1 MTDADIAF
9 ADLTELGALLDSG
22 KISSTELTTLYLDR
36 LEKHGPGLGALA
48 RSTRSLALSQAQAAD
63 RDRQSGTRRSPL
75 HGIPFGVKDLLA
87 TAGIPTEWG
96 SPAHAGQTFAYDAH
110 VVDRLQQAG
119 AVLIGKLSMVS
130 LAGGGGYRYA
140 AASAT
145 GPGRTP
151 WNRDRWSGGSSS
163 GPGAAVGAGLVG
175 FAIGSET
182 WGSIVCPASFCGVS
196 GLRPT
201 FGRVS
206 RHGAMAL
213 SWSMDKIGP
222 LARSAAD
229 CGLILQTVA
238 GRDDRD
244 PTTSPASRFSSGRRR
259 TVRGLRIGIVA
270 PDYGKDDKLHHAQP
284 ETEKAF
290 QDALAVLKSLGVRM
304 ADASLPDLDAD
315 AAAGAI
321 ISVEGSAAFEAVI
334 RDRSR
339 LALLPDDE
347 QQGGLLAGLVLP
359 GVDYVRSLRIRALA
373 QQAVPDIFEHFDALV
388 APGML
393 QVAPPVTASL
403 DEYFAGSDRGLSG
416 FGNLTGL
423 PALCVPMGP
432 GFGGLPLGLQ
442 FVGAPWDEATILV
455 LGTAYQNATDWRRRR
470 PPAFAS

>member
-9 ADLTELGALLDSG
+9 ADLTELRVMLDSG
-22 KISSTELTTLYLDR
+22 KISSTELTNLYLDR
-36 LEKHGPGLGALA
+36 LEKHGKELGALV
-48 RSTRSLALSQAQAAD
+48 RSTRRLALSQAAIAD
-63 RDRQSGTRRSPL
+63 LDREAGNPRGPL

-87 TAGIPTEWG
+87 TDGIPTEWG
-96 SPAHAGQTFAYDAH
+96 SPAHAGQTFHYDAH
-110 VVDRLQQAG
+110 VVDRLQKAG

-151 WNRDRWSGGSSS
+151 WDRDHWAGGSSS
-163 GPGAAVGAGLVG
+163 GPGSVVSAGLVG

-182 WGSIVCPASFCGVS
+182 WGSIVCPASFCGIS

-222 LARSAAD
+222 MARSAAD
-229 CGLILQTVA
+229 CSLILQAIA
-238 GRDDRD
+238 GPDDRD
-244 PTTSPASRFSSGRRR
+244 PTTSADSAFVPTIRRS
-259 TVRGLRIGIVA
+259 VRGMRIGIVR
-270 PDYGKDDKLHHAQP
+270 PDYATEDKLHRAQP

-290 QDALAVLKSLGVRM
+290 EEALDVLKSLGVKM
-304 ADASLPDLDAD
+304 KEVTMPELDTD
-315 AAAGAI
+315 AAAGTI
-321 ISVEGSAAFEAVI
+321 ISVEGSAAFEVVI
-334 RDRSR
+334 RDKAR
-339 LALLPDDE
+339 LSSLPDDE
-347 QQGGLLAGLVLP
+347 QQGGLLAGLVIP
-359 GVDYVRSLRIRALA
+359 GVDYIRSLRIRTMA
-373 QQAVPDIFEHFDALV
+373 QQAIPDMFAHCDALV

-393 QVAPPVTASL
+393 QVAPPVSDSL

-423 PALCVPMGP
+423 PALCVPMGFGP
-432 GFGGLPLGLQ
+432 GALPLGLQ
-442 FVGAPWDEATILV
+442 FVAAPWNEATILT
-455 LGTAYQNATDWRRRR
+455 LGAAYQKVTDWHRKR